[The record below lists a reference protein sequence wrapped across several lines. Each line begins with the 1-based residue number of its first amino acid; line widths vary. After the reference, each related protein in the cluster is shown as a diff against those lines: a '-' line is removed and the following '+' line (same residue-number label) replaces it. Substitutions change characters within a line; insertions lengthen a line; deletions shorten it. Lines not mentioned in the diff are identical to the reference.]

1 MDSEI
6 SAYVGY
12 VAASLT
18 TASFLPQ
25 VLTALKSPDLSSISL
40 LMYVMFVTG
49 ICCWL
54 IYGVMLGDG
63 PLIAANVVTLMLSA
77 SVLYLKIR
85 EVRRGRRQRS
95 SLLCKACPCS
105 VTMRHDFFIGGFR
118 EPPLAMICLP

>member
-1 MDSEI
+1 MDNEI
-6 SAYVGY
+6 AAYVGY

-49 ICCWL
+49 IWCWL
-54 IYGVMLGDG
+54 IYGVLLGDG
-63 PLIAANVVTLMLSA
+63 PLIAANVVTLMLSS

-85 EVRRGRRQRS
+85 EVRRGRRQRY
-95 SLLCKACPCS
+95 S
-105 VTMRHDFFIGGFR
+105 V
-118 EPPLAMICLP
+118 L

>member
-1 MDSEI
+1 MDSGI

-25 VLTALKSPDLSSISL
+25 VLTALKSSDLSSISF

-54 IYGVMLGDG
+54 IYGVLLEDG
-63 PLIAANVVTLMLSA
+63 PLIAANVVTLMLSS

-95 SLLCKACPCS
+95 SVL
-105 VTMRHDFFIGGFR
+105 
-118 EPPLAMICLP
+118 

>member
-6 SAYVGY
+6 TAYIGY
-12 VAASLT
+12 VAACLT

-40 LMYVMFVTG
+40 LMYVMFVSG

-63 PLIAANVVTLMLSA
+63 PLIAANVVTFMLSA

-95 SLLCKACPCS
+95 SVL
-105 VTMRHDFFIGGFR
+105 
-118 EPPLAMICLP
+118 

>member
-12 VAASLT
+12 LAASLT

-54 IYGVMLGDG
+54 IYGVLLGDG
-63 PLIAANVVTLMLSA
+63 PLIAANVVTLMLSS

-85 EVRRGRRQRS
+85 EVRRGSRQRS
-95 SLLCKACPCS
+95 SVL
-105 VTMRHDFFIGGFR
+105 
-118 EPPLAMICLP
+118 

>member
-1 MDSEI
+1 MDNEI
-6 SAYVGY
+6 AAYVGY

-40 LMYVMFVTG
+40 LMYVRFVTG

-54 IYGVMLGDG
+54 FYGVLLGDG

-95 SLLCKACPCS
+95 SVL
-105 VTMRHDFFIGGFR
+105 
-118 EPPLAMICLP
+118 